1 MVRRVE
7 MEHATLI
14 IDKIEEIRE
23 DRGMSIAELARR
35 IHVDRKRLWN
45 VLRYKRNMHIDE
57 FVRICAVFDVNPRCF
72 ITPEMAAEFKSWH
85 HKMIDDYGTGSYR
98 FWNVPYLLK

>member
-1 MVRRVE
+1 
-7 MEHATLI
+7 MEHTTLI

-45 VLRYKRNMHIDE
+45 VLHYKRHMHIDE
-57 FVRICAVFDVNPRCF
+57 FVCICAIFDINPRCF
-72 ITPEMAAEFKSWH
+72 VTEEMAAE
-85 HKMIDDYGTGSYR
+85 
-98 FWNVPYLLK
+98 VEL